1 MAQASSAAREP
12 SMEEILASIRR
23 IIEDSD
29 VTRQGVADVVQAEKP
44 VLRSEPV
51 SRGEVAPFRRPNVE
65 AVEAFAS
72 NSVQEEEPASISAT
86 ISSASRNFERPL
98 LQEKAAA
105 APASKPETLR
115 SSVISAVSAA
125 IEQPEETDTDA
136 PVFHSDMSLRGA
148 FDVEQGTAD
157 YVAVKPVPANDAS
170 MDVDMTVTA
179 QPEKS
184 ADAADFNV
192 REKVEQSVENDI
204 HKIISEMMEKQP
216 EAAPEEAAA
225 KPAAPLASA
234 STKQQ
239 VSASFEQLS
248 EAVRQE
254 RIRSLEEQA
263 EALLRPMLQNWLD
276 ENLPSMVER
285 LVREEIERM
294 VRGDQY

>member
-29 VTRQGVADVVQAEKP
+29 VTRQDPAETAQAEKP
-44 VLRSEPV
+44 AMRNEPV
-51 SRGEVAPFRRPNVE
+51 TRGEVAPFRRPNAEMPEQV
-65 AVEAFAS
+65 APVAPAAS
-72 NSVQEEEPASISAT
+72 AAAPV
-86 ISSASRNFERPL
+86 RNYERPL
-98 LQEKAAA
+98 LQEKPVS
-105 APASKPETLR
+105 APVAKPDAVR
-115 SSVISAVSAA
+115 SSVMTAVSAA
-125 IEQPEETDTDA
+125 IEQPEQPNADA
-136 PVFHSDMSLRGA
+136 PVLDGNMSLRGS
-148 FDVEQGTAD
+148 FDMDQETAD
-157 YVAVKPVPANDAS
+157 YVAVKPVPANDAAKTAKN
-170 MDVDMTVTA
+170 TVEA
-179 QPEKS
+179 QPEMK
-184 ADAADFNV
+184 AGVADFNI

-216 EAAPEEAAA
+216 EVAPEEAAA

>member
-29 VTRQGVADVVQAEKP
+29 VTRQGLAETAQAEKTAM
-44 VLRSEPV
+44 RSEPV
-51 SRGEVAPFRRPNVE
+51 TRGEVAPFRRPNAEMPEQV
-65 AVEAFAS
+65 APVAPAAS
-72 NSVQEEEPASISAT
+72 AAPV
-86 ISSASRNFERPL
+86 RNYERPL
-98 LQEKAAA
+98 LQEKRVS
-105 APASKPETLR
+105 APAVKPDAVR
-115 SSVISAVSAA
+115 SSVMSAMSAV
-125 IEQPEETDTDA
+125 IEQPGQPNADA
-136 PVFHSDMSLRGA
+136 PVLDGNMSLRGS
-148 FDVEQGTAD
+148 FDMDQETAD
-157 YVAVKPVPANDAS
+157 YVAVKPVPANDAAKAAQTP
-170 MDVDMTVTA
+170 VEA
-179 QPEKS
+179 QPEMK
-184 ADAADFNV
+184 AGVADFNI

-225 KPAAPLASA
+225 KPTAPLASA

-263 EALLRPMLQNWLD
+263 EAILRPMLQKWLD